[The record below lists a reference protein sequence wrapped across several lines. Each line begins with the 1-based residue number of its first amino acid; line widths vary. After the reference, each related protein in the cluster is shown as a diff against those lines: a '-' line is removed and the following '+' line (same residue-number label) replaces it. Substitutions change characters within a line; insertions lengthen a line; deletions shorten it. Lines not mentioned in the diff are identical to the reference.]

1 MKIQELRLQNLIQYK
16 EEIVPITGL
25 DLDHKN
31 NGSLV
36 QIRKGTSKI
45 PVDSEDLKP
54 ILLTSEWLCK
64 FGFKESY
71 RSDFRIRYDLPN
83 FGKYDFDLSK
93 EKILEGFLYF
103 GNYIQCQYLH
113 QLQNLY
119 FVLTG
124 RELVQVEGN

>member
-1 MKIQELRLQNLIQYK
+1 MKIHELRLHNLIQYK
-16 EEIVPITGL
+16 EEVVPITGL
-25 DLDHKN
+25 DLDHTNKSN
-31 NGSLV
+31 LV
-36 QIRKGTSKI
+36 HVRKGTSKI

-54 ILLTSEWLCK
+54 ILLTSEWLTK

-103 GNYIQCQYLH
+103 GNYIQCIYLH

-124 RELVQVEGN
+124 RELVEVESN

>member
-1 MKIQELRLQNLIQYK
+1 MKIQELRLHNLIQYG

-36 QIRKGTSKI
+36 QIKKGTSKI
-45 PVDSEDLKP
+45 PVDSEELKP
-54 ILLTSEWLCK
+54 ILLTTEWLSK
-64 FGFKESY
+64 LGFEESY

-103 GNYIQCQYLH
+103 GNYIHCQYLH

-124 RELVQVEGN
+124 RELVQVESN

>member
-1 MKIQELRLQNLIQYK
+1 MKIQELRLHNLIQYK

-31 NGSLV
+31 NGSRV
-36 QIRKGTSKI
+36 QIKKGDSKI
-45 PVDSEDLKP
+45 PVDSGDLKP
-54 ILLTSEWLCK
+54 ILLTSEWLSK
-64 FGFKESY
+64 LGFEESY

-124 RELVQVEGN
+124 RELVQAEGN

>member
-36 QIRKGTSKI
+36 QIKKGTSKI

>member
-1 MKIQELRLQNLIQYK
+1 MKIQELRLHNLILYG
-16 EEIVPITGL
+16 EESVPIIGL
-25 DLDHKN
+25 DLNDKN

-36 QIRKGTSKI
+36 QIKKGACKI

-54 ILLTSEWLCK
+54 ILLTSEWLSK
-64 FGFKESY
+64 LGFEESY
-71 RSDFRIRYDLPN
+71 RSDSRIRYDLPN

-93 EKILEGFLYF
+93 EKLLEGFLYF

-113 QLQNLY
+113 QLQNLH

-124 RELVQVEGN
+124 RELQAESN